1 MIYRGYPRFQ
11 WYSDIRTQRI
21 ILYEIPHEGAT
32 PEECR
37 EKVVMS
43 REDYED
49 LKEWMKDNDP
59 YGQFVTDRKEDLK
72 IIHRLL
78 DIQEKMVK

>member
-1 MIYRGYPRFQ
+1 MMYRSYPRFQ
-11 WYSDIRTQRI
+11 WYSDIPTQRI

-32 PEECR
+32 LEKLI
-37 EKVVMS
+37 EKVAMS

>member
-1 MIYRGYPRFQ
+1 MRSYPVYQ
-11 WYSDIRTQRI
+11 WYYEIPRQAI

-32 PEECR
+32 TDQLI

-43 REDYED
+43 IEDYED

-59 YGQFVTDRKEDLK
+59 FGQFQTDRKEDLK